1 MAKVKDENID
11 KAPAEASKQETP
23 DKEAALSK
31 EEKDDWGKIV
41 DGKFKT
47 EAELAKAYKDLESKL
62 GEQGEEIRQS
72 REFATVVQ
80 PLLETIRDDPELFSS
95 LEKKLQQ
102 KGQTSD
108 AQTAKGNEKVA
119 NQDELRTTASD
130 LILARFEE
138 KHGIDRLPASERKE
152 LRQKIGDTI
161 YDLTGKPLTSVD
173 LRRLGAVLDNA
184 YILANK
190 DKLMEK
196 SKLEA
201 LVSAR
206 GVEEAGIPSIPSSP
220 GKAEETLTPEE
231 TRVAEKMGLTR
242 EQYLDGKKKSGRGR

>member
-1 MAKVKDENID
+1 MAKAKDEKIED
-11 KAPAEASKQETP
+11 APAETPKQETP
-23 DKEAALSK
+23 NKGDEPL
-31 EEKDDWGKIV
+31 KDDWGKIV
-41 DGKFKT
+41 DGKFKS

-62 GEQGEEIRQS
+62 GEQGEELRQS

-80 PLLETIRDDPELFSS
+80 PILETIRDDQELFST
-95 LEKKLQQ
+95 LDKKLRE
-102 KGQTSD
+102 KGQPSETPD
-108 AQTAKGNEKVA
+108 AKWKEKVA
-119 NQDELRTTASD
+119 DQDELRTTASD

-138 KHGIDRLPASERKE
+138 KHGIDRLPSSERKK
-152 LRQKIGDTI
+152 LRQDIGDTV
-161 YDLTGKPLTSVD
+161 YELTGKPLTSVD

-231 TRVAEKMGLTR
+231 SRVAERMGLTR
-242 EQYLDGKKKSGRGR
+242 EQYLEGKKKSGRAR